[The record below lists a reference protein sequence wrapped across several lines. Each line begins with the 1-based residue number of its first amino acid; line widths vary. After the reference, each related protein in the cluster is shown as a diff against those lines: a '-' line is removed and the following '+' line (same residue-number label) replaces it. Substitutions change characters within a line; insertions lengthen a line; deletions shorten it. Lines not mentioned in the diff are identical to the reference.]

1 VSYYIAQCINLL
13 SKIGIEHLVSIVDDR
28 ALRMLKGHLAIP
40 FVSLADS
47 EPGPYLGSDKS
58 HAVYAFVP
66 EFYEKM
72 SQHMDSVTSRLG
84 KSVLERLVKGSE
96 DESIIL
102 VNDYKNHTA

>member
-1 VSYYIAQCINLL
+1 
-13 SKIGIEHLVSIVDDR
+13 
-28 ALRMLKGHLAIP
+28 
-40 FVSLADS
+40 
-47 EPGPYLGSDKS
+47 
-58 HAVYAFVP
+58 
-66 EFYEKM
+66 M